1 MEKQKAS
8 VDASID
14 AADTERGVAILLTG
28 DGKGKSSS
36 AFGMVM
42 RALGY
47 GHKVGV
53 VQFIKGEQ
61 LSGEEIYLKE
71 QCPQVDFYQMGTGF
85 TWDTQDRSG
94 DIAAAIRTWAVA
106 KPMLQ
111 DDSYDLVVLDELTYM
126 IAYNY
131 LPEDEII
138 HAISE
143 RPHGQSVVVT
153 GRGGGAALQ
162 ASWIPCRKSK
172 KSSTLSKPASWRA
185 RASIIKRGT
194 PGATV
199 TKHSDCR
206 RPAQQRADTY
216 HCTAVDAALRHGTGP
231 VQWCGQPDAGR
242 GRPRPCRHPV

>member
-1 MEKQKAS
+1 MSDSNADQKKDAKHNAAMAKQKTNI
-8 VDASID
+8 DASID

-94 DIAAAIRTWAVA
+94 DITAAIRTWGVA

-111 DDSYDLVVLDELTYM
+111 DPSYNLVVLDELTYM

-138 HAISE
+138 HAISN
-143 RPHGQSVVVT
+143 RPTAQSVVVT

-162 ASWIPCRKSK
+162 SVMDTVSEVKEIKHAFKAGIMARK
-172 KSSTLSKPASWRA
+172 
-185 RASIIKRGT
+185 G
-194 PGATV
+194 
-199 TKHSDCR
+199 
-206 RPAQQRADTY
+206 
-216 HCTAVDAALRHGTGP
+216 VDY
-231 VQWCGQPDAGR
+231 
-242 GRPRPCRHPV
+242 

>member
-1 MEKQKAS
+1 MSDSNADQKKDAKHNAAMAKQKTNI
-8 VDASID
+8 DASID

-28 DGKGKSSS
+28 DGKGNSSS

-111 DDSYDLVVLDELTYM
+111 DPSYNLVVLDELTYM

-138 HAISE
+138 HAINN
-143 RPHGQSVVVT
+143 RPTAQSVVVT
-153 GRGGGAALQ
+153 GRGGGTALQ
-162 ASWIPCRKSK
+162 TVMDTVSEVKEIKHAFKAGIMARK
-172 KSSTLSKPASWRA
+172 
-185 RASIIKRGT
+185 G
-194 PGATV
+194 
-199 TKHSDCR
+199 
-206 RPAQQRADTY
+206 
-216 HCTAVDAALRHGTGP
+216 VDY
-231 VQWCGQPDAGR
+231 
-242 GRPRPCRHPV
+242 